1 MTQPAPS
8 SSDSN
13 IPTTAP
19 AEPAPTGR
27 RRTVRIV
34 AALAVIATLLI
45 LGRALTTPAQS
56 SPASASATPGPAAPQ
71 VGHYAPNATLLDLS
85 NRQVDINSL
94 RGKVVVLNFWYV
106 ACQPCLYE
114 MPALEQAYVT
124 YASKGVVVVGVNI
137 SDDAQT
143 ISTFIQRLGITYPIL
158 RDLGERVALQYQLTA
173 TPTSFVLDRQGVIR
187 YRQVGPFDTPTLK
200 TEITAVLNMR

>member
-8 SSDSN
+8 SNDS
-13 IPTTAP
+13 TAP
-19 AEPAPTGR
+19 SDR

-34 AALAVIATLLI
+34 VALAVLATLLI

-56 SPASASATPGPAAPQ
+56 SPANASATPGPAAPQ
-71 VGHYAPNATLLDLS
+71 IGHYAPNATLLDLS

-106 ACQPCLYE
+106 ACEPCLYE
-114 MPALEQAYVT
+114 MPALEKAYLT
-124 YASKGVVVVGVNI
+124 YSGKGVVVVGVNI

-158 RDLGERVALQYQLTA
+158 RDVGERVALQYQLTA
-173 TPTSFVLDRQGVIR
+173 THTSFILDRQGVIR
-187 YRQVGPFDTPTLK
+187 YKQVGPFDTPTLDHDV
-200 TEITAVLNMR
+200 TALLAAH